1 MPDASRAGT
10 VLHSLDRHGAADGR
24 RRSGRGDR
32 GIGRDRSPAPQPE
45 RAGASAPLLP
55 LRRDLDPCRAV
66 YGGARPALSL
76 VLGRQPERRRDAAGD
91 DRPPHPGN
99 RSGAARSPRAPVP
112 GLPRVVDAPSR
123 RALHGGRSSRAPGV
137 SRLRAY
143 PRCGTRLPRLSPGG
157 AARRV
162 ARPALSEDASAV
174 GRSCGSWLRRPREAQ
189 APGPSGRGSRSAPCQ
204 ASRRRS
210 RD

>member
-45 RAGASAPLLP
+45 RAGASAPLLS
-55 LRRDLDPCRAV
+55 LRRDLDACRAV
-66 YGGARPALSL
+66 YGGAGPALSL
-76 VLGRQPERRRDAAGD
+76 VPGRQPDGRRGAAGD
-91 DRPPHPGN
+91 DRPSHPGN

-123 RALHGGRSSRAPGV
+123 RALHCGRSSRAPGLP
-137 SRLRAY
+137 RLRAH